1 MRDDHFEWDDKKSAS
16 NARKHRVSFDNARA
30 AFDDPHA
37 ILEPDDDPDEDR
49 WKCIGMTAANLVVVI
64 HVERDTRIRIISARK
79 AEKHEQDQYNGQASF
94 GR

>member
-1 MRDDHFEWDDKKSAS
+1 MRDDRFEWDDRKAAS

-49 WKCIGMTAANLVVVI
+49 WKCIGMTAANLF
-64 HVERDTRIRIISARK
+64 
-79 AEKHEQDQYNGQASF
+79 EQGVPRPYAQTQPLRRQNDIDDNAQQADAA
-94 GR
+94 